1 MEQPNRIFSEN
12 DSANLIDSEILI
24 DSRNNATASQE
35 EEELSTREVLQRLH
49 DAWINEKFAP
59 ELLENQIEVVD
70 CLLGQ
75 IAHIEERIAAEK
87 LQNRSNPKNKFA
99 ASVYKMEIGRIRFVI
114 SSYLRVRLDKIQRFI
129 FHQLEQEE
137 KVNEDGSESNSH
149 SLYSKMTK
157 EELKF
162 AINYRADISEVFKKL
177 ALDYM
182 PGAFKDFEP
191 ISSANDSINTSS
203 IASRNRKPD
212 PPVPR
217 PNLNSTVF
225 VKAVDDV
232 TGVSIEDEAGRG
244 RDEDYDMAAG
254 SQHILNYKSVAHLIR
269 SGRVK
274 LM

>member
-1 MEQPNRIFSEN
+1 M
-12 DSANLIDSEILI
+12 I

-137 KVNEDGSESNSH
+137 KV
-149 SLYSKMTK
+149 
-157 EELKF
+157 LKKK
-162 AINYRADISEVFKKL
+162 IFK
-177 ALDYM
+177 
-182 PGAFKDFEP
+182 
-191 ISSANDSINTSS
+191 SDSIYLKHRPFINVNDFLKS
-203 IASRNRKPD
+203 IHNFR
-212 PPVPR
+212 
-217 PNLNSTVF
+217 
-225 VKAVDDV
+225 
-232 TGVSIEDEAGRG
+232 
-244 RDEDYDMAAG
+244 
-254 SQHILNYKSVAHLIR
+254 
-269 SGRVK
+269 
-274 LM
+274 

>member
-1 MEQPNRIFSEN
+1 MEQQNRFLGN
-12 DSANLIDSEILI
+12 DSTNLIDSEILI
-24 DSRNNATASQE
+24 DSRNNGTASQE

-75 IAHIEERIAAEK
+75 IAHIEEKIAAEK
-87 LQNRSNPKNKFA
+87 LQNVNNSKNKFA

-114 SSYLRVRLDKIQRFI
+114 SSYLRIRLEKIQRFI
-129 FHQLEQEE
+129 FHQLEHEE
-137 KVNEDGSESNSH
+137 KANEDGADSNSH
-149 SLYSKMTK
+149 SLYSKMT
-157 EELKF
+157 EQELKF
-162 AINYRADISEVFKKL
+162 AKTYRSDISEVFKKL

-203 IASRNRKPD
+203 LSSRNRKPD

-217 PNLNSTVF
+217 PNMNSTVF
-225 VKAVDDV
+225 VKAVEDV
-232 TGVSIEDEAGRG
+232 SGVVIEDEAGRG

-254 SQHILNYKSVAHLIR
+254 SQHILNYKSVANLIR
-269 SGRVK
+269 NGRVK